1 MRKQIARLQEEVID
15 LKRRM
20 ATVEV
25 RETLQFNKTDPAFLH
40 LIIEMLSGRR
50 LRYKILSDSR
60 ATEIFFSMMSA
71 GCTVKEVTATLNTLD
86 GFKIGKSAINR
97 FWKKL
102 MVLGLHKIG
111 SRK

>member
-1 MRKQIARLQEEVID
+1 VEIDD
-15 LKRRM
+15 LKKRM
-20 ATVEV
+20 AALEALQ
-25 RETLQFNKTDPAFLH
+25 TLQLNKADPAFLH
-40 LIIEMLSGRR
+40 LIIETLSGRR

-71 GCTVKEVTATLNTLD
+71 GCTVKEVTATLNTLG